1 MIKRVTPRKATN
13 VNVALQTDFD
23 QRLQHEFSPSLTLY
37 EILEHWES
45 NSEGIYK
52 GKIICKVPVV
62 IHMTQEICGIKN
74 LKDTTLESLGL
85 IRGNIVLRLVH
96 REEES
101 CGTCSLSEDSVETA
115 KVRQEQQK
123 VFIRSQ
129 DQAQPSKPTNVDVTT
144 SGCNVLESAAQTSQS
159 SAEVSFQKENSVE
172 PSQKRPK
179 LQEESSVEKAPDVG
193 GVPLAEALK
202 DEDIHRVTQTVR
214 PFQQFKE
221 LKEVK
226 ERTGLI
232 VAVNSNYDLKARFR
246 SSVKLI
252 PADWQPSQKRP
263 KLQEESSVEKAPDVG
278 GVPLAEALK
287 DEDIHRVTQTVRPFQ
302 QFKIAS
308 NRPGQRL
315 V

>member
-1 MIKRVTPRKATN
+1 MSANKILEVLCLNGRRQKVKISSSSSILQVLQEVCKKQGFNEAEVDLIYHRKVLDVTNTMRYTNIPNNAKLEMIKRVTPRKATN

-214 PFQQFKE
+214 PFQQFKVRGNE
-221 LKEVK
+221 YCLPIN
-226 ERTGLI
+226 LI
-232 VAVNSNYDLKARFR
+232 GA
-246 SSVKLI
+246 
-252 PADWQPSQKRP
+252 
-263 KLQEESSVEKAPDVG
+263 
-278 GVPLAEALK
+278 
-287 DEDIHRVTQTVRPFQ
+287 
-302 QFKIAS
+302 
-308 NRPGQRL
+308 
-315 V
+315 